1 MEIMLIKN
9 DGILELEAFTM
20 MGLSTKR
27 EDSSKIGMFGTG
39 NKYAIAVL
47 LREGFSVEIVTRK
60 YGAAFKS
67 QTKEFRGKPFD
78 QIVMTVTETG
88 GGTRTVELGIT
99 TAMGL
104 QWKRD
109 HAMREFICNARDEG
123 GMEFDVLNDS
133 SARAYNK
140 KLDSVMSGPDKTYIV
155 VKNTKGDNYLKNYA
169 KEFDAKYLFRREPLF
184 DSDEIS
190 VYEKLKA
197 KGPLR
202 IYRNGVMVL
211 EKDIASAYDYEL
223 NGVEISESRDTD
235 MWQAQYEFSH
245 NMFRL
250 PESMV
255 EKILQAA
262 IMAGDA
268 AFEALGTDYYIPTDD
283 KIPSFLKTSV
293 VLTRELYDQFSEK
306 FFSMP
311 LKFVPESWYKYLK
324 TKECLRTAHK
334 VVGEMAIMPGKET
347 AYADL
352 GQIER
357 MIVDKAV
364 DFVSKSG
371 YAISVSDLHFKEL
384 EAMGMFRDGKIYIST
399 KFITRGVYE
408 LVNTIIHEIMHRES
422 KAHDATGKFEDFLI
436 YEIVKQLMVRT
447 QVAL

>member
-1 MEIMLIKN
+1 MEVMLIKN
-9 DGILELEAFTM
+9 NGVMELEAFTM

-27 EDSSKIGMFGTG
+27 DDASKIGMFGTG

-60 YGAAFKS
+60 YSAAFSS
-67 QTKEFRGKPFD
+67 QKKDFRGKPF
-78 QIVMTVTETG
+78 QQVVMTITEPG
-88 GGTRTVELGIT
+88 AEPRRVELGIT
-99 TAMGL
+99 TDMGL
-104 QWKRD
+104 QWTRD

-123 GMEFDVLNDS
+123 GMELDVMSNPS
-133 SARAYNK
+133 TQEYNK
-140 KLDSVMSGPDKTYIV
+140 KLDSVLSEADKTYIV
-155 VKNTKGDNYLKNYA
+155 VKNTKGDKYLAGYA
-169 KEFDAKYLFRREPLF
+169 KSFDTKYLFRREPLF
-184 DSDEIS
+184 ESDEIS
-190 VYEKLKA
+190 VYEKLTPKS
-197 KGPLR
+197 PLR

-211 EKDIASAYDYEL
+211 EKNVPALYDYEL

-235 MWQAQYEFSH
+235 MWQSQYEFSH

-250 PESMV
+250 PESMLESIV
-255 EKILQAA
+255 
-262 IMAGDA
+262 DA
-268 AFEALGTDYYIPTDD
+268 VSENSFEAMGVDYYIPSDD
-283 KIPSFLKTSV
+283 KVPNFLRSSV
-293 VLTRELYDQFSEK
+293 VLTRDLYEQFSEK
-306 FFSMP
+306 FFAMP
-311 LKFVPESWYKYLK
+311 LKFVPENWYKYLK

-347 AYADL
+347 AYEDL
-352 GQIER
+352 GQLEK

-399 KFITRGVYE
+399 KFIARGVYE

-422 KAHDATGKFEDFLI
+422 KAHDATGKFEDFIIHEL
-436 YEIVKQLMVRT
+436 VKQLMVRM